1 MEEAI
6 TRQVN
11 EIMKRMTCRKGF
23 KCAASGFENLCRAK
37 DIGLKRHLQCLELFP
52 SLCEYSLALENKYF
66 CACPL
71 RVYLTKK
78 IELHPEQ
85 EKLNQVSR

>member
-1 MEEAI
+1 MDEAI

-37 DIGLKRHLQCLELFP
+37 DIGLKRHLQCLELMP
-52 SLCEYSLALENKYF
+52 SLCEYSLELDKKFF

-71 RVYLTKK
+71 RIYLTKK
-78 IELHPEQ
+78 LHIQSPE
-85 EKLNQVSR
+85 KKASTQVT